1 MCSSPSLIILL
12 NQIFKSHPQKGLK
25 NLCRS
30 KKKVL
35 LKTTISLVMSAISV
49 GYSRLLTTDIT
60 VMPVRT
66 TMFVSSVISTGVT
79 NMITANTKKSKEYR
93 F

>member
-1 MCSSPSLIILL
+1 MCSSPSLIILS
-12 NQIFKSHPQKGLK
+12 NQIFKSHHQKRLK
-25 NLCRS
+25 NLCRN
-30 KKKVL
+30 KKKVF

-79 NMITANTKKSKEYR
+79 NMITANTRKSKEYK